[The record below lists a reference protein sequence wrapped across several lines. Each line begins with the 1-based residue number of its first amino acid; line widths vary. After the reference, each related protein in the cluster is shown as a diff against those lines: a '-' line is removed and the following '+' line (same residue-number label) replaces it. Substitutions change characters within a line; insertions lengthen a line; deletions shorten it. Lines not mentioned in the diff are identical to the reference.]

1 MIFTGDAG
9 RGTYAWYKDPVYY
22 VNEDD
27 FSLFTM
33 SFTLENEVD
42 YLEDTASRKY
52 YPRVRNGSGDY
63 WKNKAYRLDKDIN
76 ASLAFTSQLVVYS
89 EDEDIVIGNAFTKYN
104 NLIKEFETA
113 PTLTLYEGLSAYT
126 VFDKYVRATDTV
138 VSGGQVALTGQTLTV
153 LDSLDEAIEFWCLA
167 YGDEIVIAGNNSVS
181 EIKFN
186 FKLTRFERD
195 LDFYFKDA
203 NFSNLTS
210 FSVAWSKWIEVER
223 ASFSNSTSF
232 TADYVI
238 KRIINRNVEFDNRT
252 LFNSVYRMTQRVL
265 ATTLDTNYDYTF
277 TDSTPSNVTIEEIE
291 TQLSVTLF
299 EGDIIRVTDGT
310 LPATYDYY
318 IVELEEI

>member
-1 MIFTGDAG
+1 
-9 RGTYAWYKDPVYY
+9 
-22 VNEDD
+22 
-27 FSLFTM
+27 
-33 SFTLENEVD
+33 
-42 YLEDTASRKY
+42 
-52 YPRVRNGSGDY
+52 
-63 WKNKAYRLDKDIN
+63 
-76 ASLAFTSQLVVYS
+76 
-89 EDEDIVIGNAFTKYN
+89 
-104 NLIKEFETA
+104 
-113 PTLTLYEGLSAYT
+113 
-126 VFDKYVRATDTV
+126 
-138 VSGGQVALTGQTLTV
+138 
-153 LDSLDEAIEFWCLA
+153 
-167 YGDEIVIAGNNSVS
+167 VS

-210 FSVAWSKWIEVER
+210 FSVSWSKWIDVES